1 MSIEAE
7 RAAQAHPPTTT
18 GCATPP
24 GLTPR
29 RAPSYCGV
37 LGWHGHLRAP
47 ARRVYAPKVAGATV
61 VCIAQKWDEN
71 TVQLRFAGA
80 RSEWVRI

>member
-7 RAAQAHPPTTT
+7 RAAQAHPSYDD
-18 GCATPP
+18 
-24 GLTPR
+24 GLR
-29 RAPSYCGV
+29 NA
-37 LGWHGHLRAP
+37 
-47 ARRVYAPKVAGATV
+47 ARHAAEGTETAVYWDGMAIFVRSVYAPKVAGATV